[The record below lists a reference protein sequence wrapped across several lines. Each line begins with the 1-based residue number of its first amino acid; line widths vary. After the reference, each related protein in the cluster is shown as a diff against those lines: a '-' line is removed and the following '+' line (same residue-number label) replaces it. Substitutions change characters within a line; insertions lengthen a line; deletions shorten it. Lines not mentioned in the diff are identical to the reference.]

1 MNISV
6 IICTY
11 NNCDRLKITLKS
23 FCRLNRPEG
32 VEWELIAVNNNS
44 TDDTDLVIQSFT
56 DRLPLVCVH
65 EPEQGLSRA
74 RNAGLDVAKGELII
88 FTDDD
93 VKPNPDWLTAYWEA
107 YQERTEGY
115 YFGGPIES
123 EFEGEPPDQDLQRVA
138 MLSVTGMDYGSEPK
152 ELPSEDIFIG
162 PNWAC
167 PIKYLRQVGG
177 FDESLGLNAAGGE
190 EVSVGEES
198 DLMSRLE
205 KEGIR
210 GWYVPRAKIKHFVP
224 VGKCT
229 LEHITS
235 RQVGEVNA
243 EFQPED
249 EGIYTLFGVPVG
261 LYKQAIVSLIDWSTR
276 RACGKKWKAEYV
288 TWRVWLR
295 RIAVYHEE

>member
-1 MNISV
+1 MDISV
-6 IICTY
+6 VLCTH
-11 NNCDRLKITLKS
+11 NNAERLRVTLNS

-32 VEWELIAVNNNS
+32 FEWELVAVNNNS
-44 TDDTDLVIQSFT
+44 TDGTEEVIKSFV
-56 DRLPLVCVH
+56 DRLPINYVY

-74 RNAGLDVAKGELII
+74 RNTGLDVAEGELIV

-123 EFEGEPPDQDLQRVA
+123 EFEGEPPDQDLQRAA
-138 MLSVTGMDYGSEPK
+138 MLSVTGLDYGPEPK
-152 ELPSEDIFIG
+152 ELPSEEIFIG

-167 PIKYLRQVGG
+167 PIKHLRQVGE
-177 FDESLGLNAAGGE
+177 FDESLGLNAADGE

-198 DLMSRLE
+198 DLMSRLD

-210 GWYVPRAKIKHFVP
+210 GWYVSRAKIKHFVP
-224 VGKCT
+224 VEKCT

-235 RQVGEVNA
+235 RKVGEVNA

-249 EGIYTLFGVPVG
+249 EEIYTLFGVPVG
-261 LYKQAIVSLIDWSTR
+261 LYKQAIVSLIDWITR
-276 RACGKKWKAEYV
+276 RARGKKWKSEYV

-295 RIAVYHEE
+295 RIAVYHKE

>member
-1 MNISV
+1 V
-6 IICTY
+6 I
-11 NNCDRLKITLKS
+11 
-23 FCRLNRPEG
+23 
-32 VEWELIAVNNNS
+32 VNNNS
-44 TDDTDLVIQSFT
+44 TDDTEQVIKSFS
-56 DRLPLVCVH
+56 DQLPTTYVY

-74 RNAGLDVAKGELII
+74 RNAGLNAAEGDLIV

-93 VKPNPDWLTAYWEA
+93 VKPTPSWLIAYWEA
-107 YQERTEGY
+107 YQERSEGY

-123 EFEGEPPDQDLQRVA
+123 EFEGEPPDQDLQRAA
-138 MLSVTGMDYGSEPK
+138 MLSVTGLDYGPEPK
-152 ELPSEDIFIG
+152 ELPSEEIFIG

-167 PIKYLRQVGG
+167 PIKHLRQVGE
-177 FDESLGLNAAGGE
+177 FDESLGLNAADGE
-190 EVSVGEES
+190 EVSVGEET

-205 KEGIR
+205 MEGIR
-210 GWYVPRAKIKHFVP
+210 GWYVPRAKITHHVP
-224 VGKCT
+224 AGKCT

-261 LYKQAIVSLIDWSTR
+261 LYKQAIVTLVDWVIR
-276 RACGKKWKAEYV
+276 RVRGKRWKSEYV